1 LLQQIN
7 QSEQRFVEEEFMKN
21 NNVSWLKKIIENI
34 FEINIAKNNSTPMAA
49 YINALMNRQYD
60 LALIEYEKLSP
71 NQKIFFKSS
80 YELAQAYNNQQIFL
94 ENMI

>member
-1 LLQQIN
+1 LIQQIN
-7 QSEQRFVEEEFMKN
+7 QSEQKYIQEEFMKN
-21 NNVSWLKKIIENI
+21 DNFSWFKKIIENI
-34 FEINIAKNNSTPMAA
+34 FEINIAKNTSTPMAA

-60 LALIEYEKLSP
+60 LALIEYEKLTS

-80 YELAQAYNNQQIFL
+80 NELARAYNNQQIFL

>member
-1 LLQQIN
+1 MLKDLQ
-7 QSEQRFVEEEFMKN
+7 
-21 NNVSWLKKIIENI
+21 I
-34 FEINIAKNNSTPMAA
+34 FDLEKINIANNSTYPISN
-49 YINALMNRQYD
+49 YLNALTNRQYD

-80 YELAQAYNNQQIFL
+80 FQLAQDYNQQQVFL

>member
-1 LLQQIN
+1 MIQQIN
-7 QSEQRFVEEEFMKN
+7 QSEQKYIQEEFMKN
-21 NNVSWLKKIIENI
+21 DNFSWFKKIIENI
-34 FEINIAKNNSTPMAA
+34 FEINVAKNSTYPISS
-49 YINALMNRQYD
+49 YLNALINRQYD

-80 YELAQAYNNQQIFL
+80 FELAQAYDQQKVFL

>member
-1 LLQQIN
+1 
-7 QSEQRFVEEEFMKN
+7 MKN
-21 NNVSWLKKIIENI
+21 NNFSWLKKIIENI
-34 FEINIAKNNSTPMAA
+34 FEINIAKNSSTSMAA

-60 LALIEYEKLSP
+60 LALIEYEKLNS

-80 YELAQAYNNQQIFL
+80 YELAKAYNNQQVFL

>member
-1 LLQQIN
+1 
-7 QSEQRFVEEEFMKN
+7 MKN
-21 NNVSWLKKIIENI
+21 NNFSWLKKIIENI
-34 FEINIAKNNSTPMAA
+34 FEINIAKNTSTPMAA

-80 YELAQAYNNQQIFL
+80 HELAQAYNNQQIFL